1 MKHQKEKA
9 ADRLKHLR
17 EKVLGMNQIDFAA
30 SAGVSHRSVS
40 NIEAG
45 DEAPRAMSEL
55 VRNLQLSEN
64 WLKTGEGSRWLT
76 GSDEENVARI
86 KSMKSG
92 PNSQPATNEAY
103 EQVKSERDRLYKDN
117 EFFKQLLSDLSQT
130 YKALAGKSFR
140 SHLRKVP
147 GGI

>member
-76 GSDEENVARI
+76 GTDEENVARI
-86 KSMKSG
+86 KSMRSG
-92 PNSQPATNEAY
+92 QQTGSNDQAVEELKVELVRY
-103 EQVKSERDRLYKDN
+103 REREDRLQRIIDKLIGN
-117 EFFKQLLSDLSQT
+117 GSFR
-130 YKALAGKSFR
+130 KALSGTSYAKTA
-140 SHLRKVP
+140 
-147 GGI
+147 